1 MDPELIPTLVGLAII
16 AVGFAIA
23 IITAPND
30 LGGKKKRSGVVTPED
45 ISVVRGSG
53 KFFADLCLPDADT
66 HQIMP
71 NP

>member
-30 LGGKKKRSGVVTPED
+30 LGGNKSDRES
-45 ISVVRGSG
+45 
-53 KFFADLCLPDADT
+53 
-66 HQIMP
+66 
-71 NP
+71 